1 MTAFYLKNSEAG
13 FCLRGLLVARHKK
26 SLTIIGNTDVQNKYI
41 DTKRERGRRNCE
53 IGIDAYTLPILCIK

>member
-1 MTAFYLKNSEAG
+1 M
-13 FCLRGLLVARHKK
+13 HKK

-53 IGIDAYTLPILCIK
+53 IGIMSKSSQKKYRQIV